1 MSNFT
6 PEQLREILSRPNY
19 TLGHAASYPN
29 HNPPLE
35 RVCNPES
42 KPDAVLSPLG
52 ADQDEA
58 GGKKRIV
65 VRLERRGTKLLDV
78 DNLYG
83 SAKYAIDGLR
93 AENLIP
99 SDDPEAIDLIVTQKK
114 VKRGDTETVIEITY
128 P

>member
-19 TLGHAASYPN
+19 TLGHAASYP
-29 HNPPLE
+29 HHPSPLE
-35 RVCNPES
+35 RVSNPEPE
-42 KPDAVLSPLG
+42 PDAVLSSLG
-52 ADQDEA
+52 PNQNEA

-114 VKRGDTETVIEITY
+114 VKRGETETVIEITY